1 MYWFSLANVPTL
13 TLGLATDPEF
23 PKIPPDATPLRKPP
37 ERPDKSIASRRSRCS
52 GVKRANASSL
62 SFCRLSA
69 LAMASSGVM
78 PKFSKE
84 KGLPRSG
91 PTLALRCPSSVLA
104 NQLLYSSPMLIAG
117 VGVVSSST

>member
-1 MYWFSLANVPTL
+1 MPAKLY
-13 TLGLATDPEF
+13 GLLPPC
-23 PKIPPDATPLRKPP
+23 PKIPPDNIEPPRSGTIPP
-37 ERPDKSIASRRSRCS
+37 EKLDFSRSVLTS
-52 GVKRANASSL
+52 GVRRANASSL